1 MIIAFTAVFL
11 QSTNREIGKG
21 KQSTE
26 KTQKNHL
33 PNKQKMRFPT
43 ISHLLLTLTAL
54 ALANPV
60 PGPNPNEDDNFQ
72 LLARE
77 ADEIAL
83 HAALHARKE
92 YKHGIFPHDRH
103 ALEAVRREH
112 AEEALKIVKF
122 ALLRRDNSTTAT
134 HDTDSTTKTTIHTT
148 DLTTTHLPA
157 TTNTKTEAS
166 TTTTASSKYAG
177 TTTTSPLKTETSTT
191 TRTTVVTNDEGQPT
205 TVTQTDLV
213 IITPTPTTVHA
224 SKTTTT
230 SKTFG
235 LQTAN
240 AAGQVELGWVK
251 VGAAVMAGVGG
262 LVL

>member
-1 MIIAFTAVFL
+1 
-11 QSTNREIGKG
+11 
-21 KQSTE
+21 
-26 KTQKNHL
+26 
-33 PNKQKMRFPT
+33 MRFPT
-43 ISHLLLTLTAL
+43 TSLLLLTLTAL
-54 ALANPV
+54 TLANPV
-60 PGPNPNEDDNFQ
+60 PGSNPNEDDNFQ

-112 AEEALKIVKF
+112 AEEALQIVKF
-122 ALLRRDNSTTAT
+122 ALLRRDNSTTTT
-134 HDTDSTTKTTIHTT
+134 HETDSTTKTTIHTT
-148 DLTTTHLPA
+148 DLTTTRPPD
-157 TTNTKTEAS
+157 TKTEAS
-166 TTTTASSKYAG
+166 TTTTTTTTASSKYAG
-177 TTTTSPLKTETSTT
+177 TTTTSPAVTETSFTT

-205 TVTQTDLV
+205 TITQTDLV

-224 SKTTTT
+224 SKTT
-230 SKTFG
+230 SKTLG
-235 LQTAN
+235 LQTGS

-251 VGAAVMAGVGG
+251 VGAAVMAGVGA